1 MSNRVFI
8 SIKDNDND
16 NNEREKKY
24 ETEKKKK
31 TENAKFQMKFD
42 MKKVI
47 ISRKKDKEI
56 TLLRQ
61 APRSQGRKML

>member
-1 MSNRVFI
+1 MI
-8 SIKDNDND
+8 MITTK
-16 NNEREKKY
+16 EKKY

-31 TENAKFQMKFD
+31 TENVKFQMKFD

>member
-1 MSNRVFI
+1 MI
-8 SIKDNDND
+8 TTK
-16 NNEREKKY
+16 EKKY